1 MKQNY
6 FLAKWLNGEI
16 DESTLRNHVSEEEIR
31 SYKKIVAATKHLETP
46 DFNAEETLEKI
57 KTAHHTSKVK
67 KLSFLKYTYRVAAM
81 LAIVVSTFYFI
92 SNKDTVYSTNL
103 AEKTSFELP
112 DNSEVT
118 LNADSEISYKT
129 KNWENSRLLNLKGE
143 AFFSVTKGSKFT
155 VNTDLG
161 KVQVLGTQFNVIV
174 RDSYFEVHCFEGL
187 VSATYKNKTIKVQAG
202 TAFKVLNTTTEFI
215 ENNKRLNPSWI
226 LNESSF
232 ESMPYQ
238 YVVREVERQYD
249 ITIEYNNSLNEILFT
264 GNFTHTNL
272 EMALQAISIPLNL
285 KYTIFS
291 NNTVS
296 LQ

>member
-31 SYKKIVAATKHLETP
+31 SYKKIIAATKHLEIP
-46 DFNAEETLEKI
+46 DFNTVETLEKI
-57 KTAHHTSKVK
+57 KTAHHNSKVK
-67 KLSFLKYTYRVAAM
+67 KLRFIKYTYRVAAM

-92 SNKDTVYSTNL
+92 SNKDTVHSTNL
-103 AEKTSFELP
+103 AEKISFELP

-118 LNADSEISYKT
+118 LNADSKISYKV
-129 KNWENSRLLNLKGE
+129 KNWEDSRSLNLKGE
-143 AFFSVTKGSKFT
+143 AFFSVKKGSQFT

-187 VSATYKNKTIKVQAG
+187 VSATYKNETIKVPAG
-202 TAFKVLNTTTEFI
+202 TAFKILNTNTEFI

-238 YVVREVERQYD
+238 YVVKEVERQYD
-249 ITIEYNNSLNEILFT
+249 ITIEYDNSLNEILFT